1 MKKTIYH
8 VVSGLKVGGA
18 EMFLHRLILSSKR
31 SGYQHKIISL
41 TPEGEMAERFRAS
54 GIPVLALNFR
64 KNPFFAF
71 FRMLYVFC
79 TERPFV
85 VQTWMYHSDL
95 FGGLAAKMAGVK
107 GIIWGVRTTEVADN
121 ANSIRFVRKL
131 CSRLSR
137 VLPTHIV
144 CAAEA
149 SRLNH
154 IAIGYYAQK
163 MMVIPNGFEPDL
175 LRRDRDKRE
184 RVREACG
191 FAPDEVVVGTLGR
204 FSEEKDQEN
213 FIRAA
218 SILSKKFTSL
228 RFLLVGRGLVA
239 DNDQLSSWLE
249 HAQCKEKFSLL
260 GERSDVAACLSAMDV
275 FCLSSMTEGFPNV
288 LGEAMS
294 VGLPCVAT
302 DVGDAAV
309 LVGKCGIIVPA
320 KDSTALALGLE
331 KILTMS
337 VNERHLFGE
346 QGYLRVK
353 HEFSMNLSA
362 SKFENLYLQCAK
374 RG

>member
-18 EMFLHRLILSSKR
+18 EMFLHRLILSSKA
-31 SGYQHKIISL
+31 SSYQHKIISL

-54 GIPVLALNFR
+54 NIPVVVLNFR

-71 FRMLYVFC
+71 FHMLYIFY
-79 TERPFV
+79 TEKPII

-107 GIIWGVRTTEVADN
+107 GIIWGVRTTEVGLS
-121 ANSIRFVRKL
+121 ANSIRFIRMM

-149 SRLNH
+149 SRINH
-154 IAIGYYAQK
+154 IAIGYHAKK

-175 LRRDRDKRE
+175 LRRDKGKRE
-184 RVREACG
+184 QIRKACG
-191 FAPDEVVVGTLGR
+191 FASDEVVVGTLGR

-218 SILSKKFTSL
+218 SILSKKITGL
-228 RFLLVGRGLVA
+228 RFLLVGRGLVF
-239 DNDQLSSWLE
+239 DNHQLSNWLE
-249 HAQCKEKFSLL
+249 NTQCKDKFSML
-260 GERSDVAACLSAMDV
+260 GERSDVAACLSAMDI

-309 LVGKCGIIVPA
+309 LVGNCGIIVPP
-320 KDSTALALGLE
+320 KDSIALALGLE
-331 KILTMS
+331 KIISMS
-337 VNERHLFGE
+337 VDERQRFGE
-346 QGYLRVK
+346 RGYQRVK

-362 SKFENLYLQCAK
+362 SRFENLYLQFAE